1 MPRSRARLMAVVAL
15 ALLNVLVIAAGAVLA
30 GQLPARLALWKIPV
44 VASRPL
50 VRPAALLD
58 GPDGGRPP
66 TRAGLSARLSG
77 LLATPAL
84 GSHVTAVVGDPA
96 SGQVLFS
103 RQGGSPAAPA
113 STAKLATAVA
123 ALDVLGPGARLRT
136 RVVEDTAAPAHGPA
150 RIILVGGGDPT
161 LAAGRAAGS
170 EYPRPA
176 TLAALAK
183 ATARALSR
191 QHRAV
196 ARIGYDTSLYS
207 GPALAPGWSPSYV
220 TTGNVTPISALE
232 VDQGRLLR
240 SGKPQ
245 DADDPD
251 NLRPRSFT
259 PAADAAAAFA
269 GFLARDGIRVDGP
282 ARPAGMPH
290 RADRVAAVSS
300 PPLAAI
306 VEQMLT
312 ESNNVIAENLARQ
325 VALAKG
331 APGSFSGAAATVT
344 KVIRRLG
351 AGAGVHLVD
360 GSGLSPDDRIPA
372 ATLFRL
378 VSLAASAGHP
388 ELRAVITGMPVAGF
402 SGTLTRGQSV
412 FGDPAAAARGLL
424 RAKTGNLDTVV
435 SLAGLVDDRDGSVL
449 AFAFMA
455 DRLPSVQ
462 DLRPAASTVDKLA
475 AALASC
481 GCR

>member
-1 MPRSRARLMAVVAL
+1 MSSA
-15 ALLNVLVIAAGAVLA
+15 
-30 GQLPARLALWKIPV
+30 PAR
-44 VASRPL
+44 
-50 VRPAALLD
+50 
-58 GPDGGRPP
+58 
-66 TRAGLSARLSG
+66 
-77 LLATPAL
+77 
-84 GSHVTAVVGDPA
+84 GS
-96 SGQVLFS
+96 
-103 RQGGSPAAPA
+103 
-113 STAKLATAVA
+113 
-123 ALDVLGPGARLRT
+123 RT
-136 RVVEDTAAPAHGPA
+136 RVVEDTAAGQAAARGPA

-176 TLAALAK
+176 TLAALAA
-183 ATARALSR
+183 ATARALAK
-191 QHRAV
+191 QHRAA

-207 GPALAPGWSPSYV
+207 GPPMAPGWSPSYV
-220 TTGNVTPISALE
+220 TSGNVTPITALE
-232 VDQGRLLR
+232 VNQGRLLR

-251 NLRPRSFT
+251 NLRPRSLT

-282 ARPAGMPH
+282 ATPAGVP
-290 RADRVAAVSS
+290 RAATRVAAVSS

-344 KVIRRLG
+344 KVIGRLG

-378 VSLAASAGHP
+378 VSPGRIRRSSRAAGRHHRHAG
-388 ELRAVITGMPVAGF
+388 G
-402 SGTLTRGQSV
+402 
-412 FGDPAAAARGLL
+412 GLL
-424 RAKTGNLDTVV
+424 RHPDQRAERVRRPG
-435 SLAGLVDDRDGSVL
+435 GGR
-449 AFAFMA
+449 
-455 DRLPSVQ
+455 P
-462 DLRPAASTVDKLA
+462 RPAPGEDGQPGHRGQPGRA
-475 AALASC
+475 
-481 GCR
+481 GR